1 MAYAERR
8 ELKKGVRYRGI
19 YKAADGRYRS
29 AGTFSTEE
37 RALAVAEEAER
48 HAAELAGGAAGGLD
62 PATRATRTIKEYA
75 PQFLRH
81 HQVEGNTK
89 DTYSDTLRLHVIPF
103 LGGCRLAETDRT
115 VARNYIT
122 ALQEAGRSAN
132 TIRQAKVV
140 LGAMFGMAVSDGYLD
155 YNPFH
160 DVKIPKV
167 PGRRAIKIATPEQY
181 LKVRAC
187 LPTKSSQV
195 FSTLLVSS
203 GIRFCEAIGLQ
214 PADFD
219 FEAGILEVARSVVK
233 VSRQHHPQGKTFLV
247 RDYTKNG
254 QTRRLKLDWAVVELV
269 RGHVAE
275 HGIGATEVMFPA
287 DLVVPPRRTKPRLTE
302 EQLRALGDC
311 EPVGGRVY
319 AHGTMG
325 GYVQAKCRC
334 AGCRQWARDYGRE
347 RMRVRRAAESGK
359 VRRRWEKSRDS
370 DESYLDER
378 IWKPDLGSGGRG
390 KRDPVQADGLPGPAH
405 ARLVADR
412 RRGEPEGGD
421 APARPGR
428 PAHNRYVHV
437 LDETGESAAKRFEG
451 LLPPLWPSG
460 GEWPEG
466 GIHQVCVPAPPLKT
480 PQRMVAG

>member
-1 MAYAERR
+1 MQ
-8 ELKKGVRYRGI
+8 
-19 YKAADGRYRS
+19 
-29 AGTFSTEE
+29 
-37 RALAVAEEAER
+37 
-48 HAAELAGGAAGGLD
+48 HAAEVSGGSAGGLD
-62 PATRATRTIKEYA
+62 PAIRATRTIKEYA
-75 PQFLRH
+75 PLFLRH

-89 DTYSDTLRLHVIPF
+89 DTYADTLRLHVIPF

-115 VARNYIT
+115 VARNFIT
-122 ALQEAGRSAN
+122 ALVEAGRSAN

-140 LGAMFGMAVSDGYLD
+140 LGAMFGMAVADGYLD

-167 PGRRAIKIATPEQY
+167 PGRRAIKITTTEQF
-181 LKVRAC
+181 LKVRGC
-187 LPTKSSQV
+187 LPTRAAQV

-275 HGIGATEVMFPA
+275 HGIGETEVIFPA
-287 DLVVPPRRTKPRLTE
+287 ELVVPPRRTKPRLTE
-302 EQLRALGDC
+302 EQLQALGDC
-311 EPVGGRVY
+311 EPVGGQVF

-325 GYVQAKCRC
+325 GYTQAKCRC

-347 RMRVRRAAESGK
+347 RMRVRRAAASGE
-359 VRRRWEKSRDS
+359 VRRRWEKSRDA
-370 DESYLDER
+370 DEPYLDEQSWNR
-378 IWKPDLGSGGRG
+378 IWASAVAESGIPFKPTAYQVRHTHASWLIDAGENPKAVMHRLG
-390 KRDPVQADGLPGPAH
+390 QADLRTTA
-405 ARLVADR
+405 
-412 RRGEPEGGD
+412 
-421 APARPGR
+421 
-428 PAHNRYVHV
+428 RYVHV

-451 LLPPLWPSG
+451 LLPPL
-460 GEWPEG
+460 
-466 GIHQVCVPAPPLKT
+466 
-480 PQRMVAG
+480 

>member
-8 ELKKGVRYRGI
+8 ERKMGIRYRGM
-19 YKAADGRYRS
+19 YKGADGRYRS
-29 AGTFSTEE
+29 AGTFSSEK
-37 RALAVAEEAER
+37 RALEVAEEAER
-48 HAAELAGGAAGGLD
+48 HADVVAGAAGGLD
-62 PATRATRTIKEYA
+62 PGTRATRTIKEYV
-75 PQFLRH
+75 PLFLRH

-89 DTYSDTLRLHVIPF
+89 DTYADTLRLHAIPF

-140 LGAMFGMAVSDGYLD
+140 LGAMFGMAVADGYLD

-181 LKVRAC
+181 AKVRAC
-187 LPTKSSQV
+187 LPTKPARV

-219 FEAGILEVARSVVK
+219 FEAAILEVARSVVK
-233 VSRQHHPQGKTFLV
+233 VSREHHPQGKTFLV

-254 QTRRLKLDWAVVELV
+254 QTRRLKLDHAVVELV

-275 HGIGATEVMFPA
+275 YGIGETEAIFPA
-287 DLVVPPRRTKPRLTE
+287 DLVAPIRRTKPQLTE
-302 EQLRALGDC
+302 EQMRALGDC
-311 EPVGGRVY
+311 EPVGGYVY

-325 GYVQAKCRC
+325 GYVRAKCRC
-334 AGCRQWARDYGRE
+334 EGCRQWAREYGRE
-347 RMRVRRAAESGK
+347 RMRVRRAAASGTA
-359 VRRRWEKSRDS
+359 RRRWEKSRDA
-370 DESYLDER
+370 DEPYLDEQIWDR
-378 IWKPDLGSGGRG
+378 IWAGAVADSGIPFKPTAYQLRHTHASWLIDAGENPKAVMHRLG
-390 KRDPVQADGLPGPAH
+390 QADLRTTA
-405 ARLVADR
+405 
-412 RRGEPEGGD
+412 
-421 APARPGR
+421 
-428 PAHNRYVHV
+428 RYVHV
-437 LDETGESAAKRFEG
+437 LDETGESAARRFEG
-451 LLPPLWPSG
+451 LLPPL
-460 GEWPEG
+460 
-466 GIHQVCVPAPPLKT
+466 
-480 PQRMVAG
+480 

>member
-8 ELKKGVRYRGI
+8 ERKKGVRYRGI

-29 AGTFSTEE
+29 AGTFSTEKQ
-37 RALAVAEEAER
+37 ALAVAEEAER
-48 HAAELAGGAAGGLD
+48 HAAEVAGGAAGGLD
-62 PATRATRTIKEYA
+62 PATRATRTIREYA
-75 PQFLRH
+75 PMFLRH

-89 DTYSDTLRLHVIPF
+89 DTYADTLRLHVIPF

-122 ALQEAGRSAN
+122 ALQEGGRSAN

-140 LGAMFGMAVSDGYLD
+140 LGAMFGMAVADGYLD

-187 LPTKSSQV
+187 LPTKPAQV

-203 GIRFCEAIGLQ
+203 GMRFCEAIGLE

-254 QTRRLKLDWAVVELV
+254 QTRRLKLDGAVVELV
-269 RGHVAE
+269 RGYVAE
-275 HGIGATEVMFPA
+275 HGIGEREVMFPA
-287 DLVVPPRRTKPRLTE
+287 ELVVPPRRTKPRLTE
-302 EQLRALGDC
+302 EEIRALGDC

-319 AHGTMG
+319 AHGTWAVMF
-325 GYVQAKCRC
+325 RRS
-334 AGCRQWARDYGRE
+334 AGA
-347 RMRVRRAAESGK
+347 RAAGSGPG
-359 VRRRWEKSRDS
+359 SMAAS
-370 DESYLDER
+370 GC
-378 IWKPDLGSGGRG
+378 GSGGPPPPLVRPG
-390 KRDPVQADGLPGPAH
+390 AGGRSLVMPTRPTWTSRAGTGSGPARSRK
-405 ARLVADR
+405 AGSRSSR
-412 RRGEPEGGD
+412 PPTRSGTRTPRG
-421 APARPGR
+421 
-428 PAHNRYVHV
+428 
-437 LDETGESAAKRFEG
+437 
-451 LLPPLWPSG
+451 
-460 GEWPEG
+460 
-466 GIHQVCVPAPPLKT
+466 
-480 PQRMVAG
+480 